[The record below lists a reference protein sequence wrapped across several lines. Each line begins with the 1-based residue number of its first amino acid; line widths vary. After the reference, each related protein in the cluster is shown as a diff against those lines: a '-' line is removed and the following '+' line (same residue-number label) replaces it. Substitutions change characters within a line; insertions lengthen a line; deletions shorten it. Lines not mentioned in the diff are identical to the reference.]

1 MNMADFRKS
10 YEKLK
15 VYEGLYSDD
24 PEDNGGETYNGIS
37 RKFHPD
43 WQGWAIIDQAKKGER
58 FYDILT
64 NDEKL
69 KGLTMNFFYENVW
82 MIINGNR
89 IDDQLAADEVF
100 EMSVNLGIESAVKIL
115 QRSINLLNRNQRLYF
130 DITVD
135 GIAGNETIKTLKVCL
150 YNNQKLLLNLLNF
163 YQAMLYI
170 NLMETNRDYEIFT
183 GWFNRIE
190 ILK

>member
-10 YEKLK
+10 YERLK
-15 VYEGLYSDD
+15 VYEGLYIDD
-24 PEDNGGETYNGIS
+24 PDDRGGETYRGIP

-43 WQGWAIIDQAKKGER
+43 WQGWAIIDQAKKGGS

-64 NDEKL
+64 NDENL
-69 KGLTMNFFYENVW
+69 KELTMNFFYDNVW
-82 MIINGNR
+82 TIIKGGR
-89 IDDQLAADEVF
+89 IDDQMTADEIF
-100 EMSVNLGIESAVKIL
+100 EMSVNLGIETAVRIL
-115 QRSINLLNRNQRLYF
+115 QRSINLLNRNQSLYY

-150 YNNQKLLLNLLNF
+150 YNNPKLLFNLLNF
-163 YQAMLYI
+163 YQAMVYI
-170 NLMETNRDYEIFT
+170 DLMEKNRNYEIFT